1 MKNPLAV
8 NMKRKKG
15 KIYYVLQ
22 SFFKVN
28 KKQIP
33 MFCFVICLLIVMYL
47 LQAVLNY
54 NIGGL
59 VDNLKNWN
67 QTKFISFIIRI
78 CVLEFIYLGINY
90 MSTYYSNKVSE
101 ISIKSIRI
109 HTYDCLMKANM
120 RWLDKVKIGDIISR
134 VNLDL
139 EAMVTMVNH
148 FLTWELAN
156 ILMFII
162 GAVACFVLNFKLTI
176 VSIIAFP
183 LLGIL
188 QVLIGS
194 PITKYATKRATY
206 DGKANA
212 KFMDLVNGHSIAKIF
227 NKDKLQGDYIN
238 QVDESV
244 KAGKKSA
251 LLELGIYS
259 MQALISFVPYI
270 IMYCTS
276 VYLIHQGEFTVGK
289 MVTFTLIFVTLATPM
304 NSLSGQIRFIM
315 DSLGLASRVFELWDI
330 ESESTEGVSEGK
342 EVEAVV
348 EMNHVRFSY
357 AEDKENEEDENLI
370 LNEFTLSIEKGCKV
384 AIVGNSGEGKSTIFK
399 LMLGIYKTYKGSMK
413 LFGHEVKDWNVLQL
427 RKKISYVGQNGFC
440 LQDSIFNNIRLGN
453 MKATEEEVMGVI
465 RLFGLD
471 NLDVNKEIGEHGIM
485 ISGGQKQ
492 RICLARAFLKNTD
505 LFILDE
511 PTSALDTESEYYVSK
526 AINEYLK
533 NKTCLIIAHR
543 LSTIRNVDKILYLQ
557 KGKIVEE
564 GTFHDLMEKDS
575 LTRKMFLHQL
585 KEEKQYE

>member
-1 MKNPLAV
+1 
-8 NMKRKKG
+8 MKRKKG
-15 KIYYVLQ
+15 KVYYVLE

-28 KKQIP
+28 TKQIP
-33 MFCFVICLLIVMYL
+33 MFCFVICMLIACYL
-47 LQAVLNY
+47 LQAILNY

-59 VDNLKNWN
+59 VDNLTNWN
-67 QTKFISFIIRI
+67 QKKFVGFIIRI
-78 CVLEFIYLGINY
+78 CLLEVIYLGCNY
-90 MSTYYSNKVSE
+90 VSTYYSNKVSE
-101 ISIKSIRI
+101 LSIKNIRI

-148 FLTWELAN
+148 FLTWEMAN

-162 GAVACFVLNFKLTI
+162 GTIACLILNFKLTI

-183 LLGIL
+183 LLGVL
-188 QVLIGS
+188 QVMIGT
-194 PITKYATKRATY
+194 PISKYATKRATY
-206 DGKANA
+206 DGKANS
-212 KFMDLVNGHSIAKIF
+212 KFMDLVNGHTIVKIF

-238 QVDESV
+238 QVDGSMRV
-244 KAGKKSA
+244 GRKSA

-259 MQALISFVPYI
+259 VQALISFIPYL

-276 VYLIHQGEFTVGK
+276 VYLINRGEFTVGK
-289 MVTFTLIFVTLATPM
+289 MVSFTLIFVTLATPM
-304 NSLSGQIRFIM
+304 NSISGQIRFIM
-315 DSLGLASRVFELWDI
+315 DSLGLASRVFELWNI
-330 ESESTEGVSEGK
+330 ESESSDGVVEGK
-342 EVEAVV
+342 DVKDVV
-348 EMNHVRFSY
+348 EMKNVKFSY
-357 AEDKENEEDENLI
+357 SEASEKEADGKLI
-370 LNEFTLSIEKGCKV
+370 LDDFSLSIEKGSKV

-399 LMLGIYKTYKGSMK
+399 LMLGIYKNYNGSMK
-413 LFGHEVKDWNVLQL
+413 VFGTEVKDWNALQL

-440 LQDSIFNNIRLGN
+440 LQDSIFNNIKLG
-453 MKATEEEVMGVI
+453 KLEATDEEVMNVV

-471 NLDVNKEIGEHGIM
+471 SLDVNKQIGEHGIM

-533 NKTCLIIAHR
+533 DKTCLIIAHR

-564 GTFHDLMEKDS
+564 GTFQELTERDS
-575 LTRKMFLHQL
+575 FTRKMFLHQL
-585 KEEKQYE
+585 KEEKQNG